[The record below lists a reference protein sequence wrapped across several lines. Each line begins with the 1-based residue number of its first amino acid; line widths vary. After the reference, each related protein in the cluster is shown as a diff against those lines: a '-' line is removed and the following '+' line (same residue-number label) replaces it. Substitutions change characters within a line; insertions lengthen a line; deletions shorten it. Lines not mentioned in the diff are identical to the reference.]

1 MKIDN
6 VILAS
11 NSNPKY
17 LDFWPIVSNAWENL
31 GINPYLFYI
40 GKEKFEDNRII
51 NFNIEELNSSFV
63 SQNIRLLAPALFP
76 DKVSIISDIDN
87 MPLSVNYYQKNI
99 EGVNKD
105 SFVVYRPDAASSDM
119 ISIMWNAAL
128 GSTWGEIFNIK
139 SEPDILRTLRS
150 WCPEDYEV
158 EGTNW
163 YFDQVKLRDSVEN
176 FRKSNPDRVTELND
190 KATGFLRLNRIDMGF
205 SFNKFYNKENQ
216 YTDFHMPRPYK
227 KYKKV
232 IDKVY
237 QLNFEEK

>member
-11 NSNPKY
+11 NNNPKY
-17 LDFWPIVSNAWENL
+17 FDFWPIVSKAWENL

-40 GKEKFEDNRII
+40 GKEKFKDDRII
-51 NFNIEELNSSFV
+51 NFDIKELNSSFV

-76 DKVSIISDIDN
+76 KKVCIISDIDN

-99 EGVNKD
+99 EGVKKD
-105 SFVVYRPDAASSDM
+105 SFVVYRPDAATTDM

-139 SEPDILRTLRS
+139 SELDILRTLRN

-158 EGTNW
+158 EGANW

-190 KATGFLRLNRIDMGF
+190 HETGFLRLNRIDMGY
-205 SFNKFYNKENQ
+205 SFNKFYNKELQ

-237 QLNFEEK
+237 QLNFGQK